1 MFVSSFFESEV
12 MLTPI
17 AVFGDRYRYR
27 VEYELGREIFQIAG
41 ANKIAAKNTTRS
53 CLTMLVIGV

>member
-1 MFVSSFFESEV
+1 

-27 VEYELGREIFQIAG
+27 VWYGLSREIFQISG